1 MAETTAPTGQPIAW
15 IFGAGITGLT
25 AAHEL
30 VERGFE
36 VYVVE
41 PADDPWEPDLPAVG
55 GVARTQWATIPTPKE
70 GEREGLTETTPMLRH
85 PVMEFIDLEGAELLG
100 AHNKWEIECFARK
113 LREVY
118 GEGAPA
124 VYAQV
129 THSRHYAPDGDDSPV
144 TKVVNEIAAYA
155 KAQGFT
161 VKRDRSLDAETMTR
175 NFIGVTFVMRG
186 HGVVPGEHGFRYFP
200 GFYRHLFDTM
210 RRTAVLSTGEDRYG
224 PVVRSVFDNLVGTE
238 ATWLHLPVTPDAPKA
253 AQRDAQAV
261 APDDDAEADAGA
273 PSGRLIRFPRRPP
286 RTPQA
291 LMTAL
296 RSFVHELGYETGDL
310 AHLSLKLFQYMTSS
324 KERRAAEHED
334 MTWWEFLQGEKF
346 SERCRAHMERGPEVL
361 GAMTATES
369 DVRTQGNMVTQLL
382 LDQLIGREV
391 TDATLNGPTS
401 LAWFDLW
408 REYLVFR
415 GVKFFRGTLVDF
427 ELPSTDNPDHLPD
440 VLLPRVEITH
450 RVLDARSFT
459 TAVRP
464 HYFVMAT
471 PITAMLGRQEFVR
484 ENPER
489 VVPRDE
495 RGVMGAGLAERFL
508 ARHDELRKR
517 LEAFARPAAGEVGDL
532 IALREWD
539 KAIEKEHQ
547 AAPNPARGAG
557 PLRHLCG
564 VQFFFPA
571 NLQFGQEHTLYMESG
586 WRLSSISQVHF
597 WHRRPTGGD
606 GYRGIVSVDLGAMFR
621 PLGRAIEGRDAADES
636 ATFAWSL
643 PRAVIAEE
651 VFRDVADSIAVNTLA
666 RRRQSDHDAGVG
678 ESERDAF
685 SPVQQSFPNF
695 AVPVSRR
702 APTKRKGRGSSP
714 HEVVPRLETPLEPLC
729 FHFDQNMIFKP
740 GGGVAQN
747 LAPYLINRPGEWAMR
762 PGKLP
767 PAEASQ
773 RGYELQNASWALAGV
788 YMKTHTRLTTM
799 EAANESARHAV
810 NAILHDQKALGDRCM
825 IWDPEDFELPEF
837 ADLKALDAR
846 LFRDGYP
853 HLVEIL
859 GLDEIPWSLLPG
871 LAISRK
877 ETSR

>member
-1 MAETTAPTGQPIAW
+1 MPDPSPKGQPIAW

-30 VERGFE
+30 IERGFE

-55 GVARTQWATIPTPKE
+55 GVARTQWAAIPPPDPSAP
-70 GEREGLTETTPMLRH
+70 GGLTETVPMLRH
-85 PVMEFIDLEGAELLG
+85 PVFEYSGGLG
-100 AHNKWEIECFARK
+100 EDSIREHDRWEIASFARK
-113 LREVY
+113 LRGVY
-118 GEGAPA
+118 GEKPPT

-129 THSRHYAPDGDDSPV
+129 TSSRPGFVKTLGSPEYV
-144 TKVVNEIAAYA
+144 LLEQIVGAAKREGIEVVHDP
-155 KAQGFT
+155 T
-161 VKRDRSLDAETMTR
+161 LDAVSREKDH
-175 NFIGVTFVMRG
+175 FGVTLVLRG
-186 HGVVPGEHGFRYFP
+186 QGVVPGEHGFRYFP

-224 PVVRSVFDNLVGTE
+224 PVARSVFDNLVGTE
-238 ATWLHLPVTPDAPKA
+238 ATWLHLPNAPASSDK
-253 AQRDAQAV
+253 RE
-261 APDDDAEADAGA
+261 PEIEAKSADGGTT
-273 PSGRLIRFPRRPP
+273 SGRLIRFPRRPP

-291 LMTAL
+291 LLGAL
-296 RSFVHELGYETGDL
+296 RSFVNELGYKTGDL
-310 AHLSLKLFQYMTSS
+310 AHLSLKLFQYMTTS

-334 MTWWEFLQGEKF
+334 MTWWDFIQGEKF

-382 LDQLIGREV
+382 LDQLTGRDV

-408 REYLVFR
+408 REYLIFR

-427 ELPSTDNPDHLPD
+427 ELPTPDNPDHLQD
-440 VLLPRVEITH
+440 VLLPRVAITH

-471 PITAMLGRQEFVR
+471 PITAMLGRREFVR

-489 VVPRDE
+489 AEPSDE
-495 RGVMGAGLAERFL
+495 RGVLGANLAARFL
-508 ARHDELRKR
+508 TRHAELSARLGAFQRPSAALVND
-517 LEAFARPAAGEVGDL
+517 LEA
-532 IALREWD
+532 LRRWD
-539 KAIEKEHQ
+539 EAIEREHA

-571 NLQFGQEHTLYMESG
+571 NLQFGQEHTLYMETG

-621 PLGRAIEGRDAADES
+621 PLGRPIEGRESSSES
-636 ATFAWSL
+636 ATYAWNL
-643 PRAVIAEE
+643 PRATIAEE
-651 VFRDVADSIAVNTLA
+651 VFRDIADSIAANTLS
-666 RRRQSDHDAGVG
+666 RRRKDDHDAGHRVDSFT
-678 ESERDAF
+678 EAF
-685 SPVQQSFPNF
+685 SPAQNPPSAYSLPLR
-695 AVPVSRR
+695 RR
-702 APTKRKGRGSSP
+702 APKIRKTRATP
-714 HEVVPRLETPLEPLC
+714 EQQTTAVLAETPIEPLC
-729 FHFDQNMIFKP
+729 YHFDQNVVFEQ
-740 GGGVAQN
+740 GGKGVAQN
-747 LAPYLINRPGEWAMR
+747 LAPYLINRPREWSLR
-762 PGKLP
+762 PGRLHP
-767 PAEASQ
+767 SENSQ
-773 RGYELQNASWALAGV
+773 RGYDLQNASWVLAGT

-810 NAILHDQKALGDRCM
+810 NAILHDQQTLGDRCM
-825 IWDPEDFELPEF
+825 IWDPEDYELPELN
-837 ADLKALDAR
+837 DLKSLDAL
-846 LFRDGYP
+846 LFQDGYP
-853 HLVEIL
+853 HMAEIL
-859 GLDEIPWSLLPG
+859 GLDEIPWALLPG
-871 LAISRK
+871 LKSPRK
-877 ETSR
+877 EDLR